1 MLHRFDST
9 DLPGV
14 IHSTIVVNTQKQ
26 HSKTRMKTK
35 MHAINTW
42 LGIVSLSGAL
52 IAPLQHASAQSDQ
65 DLIEVARSVISTDR
79 KAVVVAAMEL
89 TDKSY
94 PLPTGTRDKDFWP
107 LYREYRSA
115 MDKIADERIKLVLN
129 YAKLYP
135 NVPDEQA
142 KELLKTYTSL
152 EQRQVEQRNVYL
164 KKFAKVLPA
173 AKALRFAQVETR
185 LDLLVHLNLAASVPL
200 TPIPQAK

>member
-1 MLHRFDST
+1 MRIT
-9 DLPGV
+9 TKTNV
-14 IHSTIVVNTQKQ
+14 INK
-26 HSKTRMKTK
+26 
-35 MHAINTW
+35 AW
-42 LGIVSLSGAL
+42 LGIVSLCGIL
-52 IAPLQHASAQSDQ
+52 IAPLQNASAQSDQ

-89 TDKSY
+89 TD
-94 PLPTGTRDKDFWP
+94 TEAKDFWP

-164 KKFAKVLPA
+164 KKF
-173 AKALRFAQVETR
+173 
-185 LDLLVHLNLAASVPL
+185 
-200 TPIPQAK
+200 

>member
-26 HSKTRMKTK
+26 HSKARMKTK

-89 TDKSY
+89 TD
-94 PLPTGTRDKDFWP
+94 TEAKDFWP

>member
-89 TDKSY
+89 TD
-94 PLPTGTRDKDFWP
+94 TEAKDFWP